1 MEVNSSTQT
10 VNVVPSTSSTTSTS
24 TSAAAALELLPP
36 VEQLACSG
44 DPGAMVAALAVQSS
58 NTQREIAR
66 SQRDTA
72 LQAQAHAQAAEIQ
85 DMRTKANLQ
94 RAEGIVDGAL
104 QIGQGV
110 LDVASGVNDAKA
122 VAQTDKTVT
131 QADKTAIAASKVNAA
146 WDRGGATWLGAG
158 KSIFDGLVNGEITD
172 QDADAKVHD
181 AAAQTFKQI
190 ADDAHDSERDAQATI
205 DKAIDFYKEYVDT
218 KAQAAMA
225 AVHRA

>member
-1 MEVNSSTQT
+1 MQVDSSTQT
-10 VNVVPSTSSTTSTS
+10 VNVVPSTSSPTATSTS
-24 TSAAAALELLPP
+24 TAAALELLPP

-66 SQRDTA
+66 SQRDNA

-85 DMRTKANLQ
+85 DMRSKANWQ
-94 RAEGIVDGAL
+94 RVQGGVDGAL

-110 LDVASGVNDAKA
+110 FDVVSGINDAKA
-122 VAQTDKTVT
+122 VAQTD
-131 QADKTAIAASKVNAA
+131 DKAAAAHSKVNSA
-146 WDRGGATWLGAG
+146 WDRGGATLVGAT
-158 KSIFDGLVNGEITD
+158 KSIADGFMNGAITD
-172 QDADAKVHD
+172 TDADAKVQD
-181 AAAQTFKQI
+181 AAAQSFKQI

>member
-1 MEVNSSTQT
+1 
-10 VNVVPSTSSTTSTS
+10 
-24 TSAAAALELLPP
+24 
-36 VEQLACSG
+36 
-44 DPGAMVAALAVQSS
+44 MVAALAVQSS

-66 SQRDTA
+66 SQRDNA

-85 DMRTKANLQ
+85 DMRTKANMQ
-94 RAEGIVDGAL
+94 RAQGIVDGTL

-110 LDVASGVNDAKA
+110 CDLASGINDAKA
-122 VAQTDKTVT
+122 LTQTDKT
-131 QADKTAIAASKVNAA
+131 AAAASKVTAA
-146 WDRGGATWLGAG
+146 WDRAGATALGAG
-158 KSIFDGLVNGEITD
+158 RSIVDGLFNGAITD
-172 QDADAKVHD
+172 KDADAKVQD

-205 DKAIDFYKEYVDT
+205 DKAVDFYKEYVDT